1 MSMQK
6 ASKRSPSTILTSI
19 LLPEPWRA
27 RPGMSRRK
35 SWSFS
40 KPASLYCRALPPFRI
55 LKRLLIW
62 DISRC
67 RDWFRSSLKHC
78 TKRNCVSDLRS
89 ALSLHQGEY
98 SVESEG
104 SPSSRP
110 SEMLPSRMLLPRSAS
125 VGVLGPRTLAAMG
138 TMYTVARSSAADTA
152 EASAPEPAASPGA
165 AASGNSA
172 PGHDTNLALRF
183 AFAVAAGPA
192 GGGASSAG
200 AAGTAAATRAA
211 SGSAPWP
218 G

>member
-62 DISRC
+62 DISKC

-89 ALSLHQGEY
+89 ALSLHQGEV
-98 SVESEG
+98 SAESES
-104 SPSSRP
+104 SP
-110 SEMLPSRMLLPRSAS
+110 PSRFSKMLLPRCILAAS
-125 VGVLGPRTLAAMG
+125 VSAMG
-138 TMYTVARSSAADTA
+138 TKCTVARSNAADTA
-152 EASAPEPAASPGA
+152 ALDRAASLDT
-165 AASGNSA
+165 AASGGSA